1 MTAFVTIVSPILAA
15 AFGLLFVFCGE
26 LDTALACLLLAPA
39 GVMLAPYLEGAE

>member
-26 LDTALACLLLAPA
+26 LDTAMACLLFAPA
-39 GVMLAPYLEGAE
+39 GVMIAPYLDGAE